1 MGGTLVSVATLASHS
16 ALQILHGAKKEGLE
30 TVLIVKRDRYK
41 FYSQF
46 SFIDNFIIVE
56 SWKEVTSKQVESELR
71 RLDSIVVPHGSFVE
85 YVGPERLMKF
95 DVPMFG
101 TRKLLEWEASQKR
114 KMELLKRANIPTPK
128 EYKPEEVEGLVIV
141 KLAGAKGGRGYFLA
155 RGREELLERLKDL
168 KEEYVIQ
175 EYVIGVPAYYHFF
188 YSPVLK
194 RLEITGMDIRY
205 ESNVDGL
212 KRLPPKYLDVEPTFT
227 VVGNIPMVLRESL
240 LIKVFEYGMRFVETV
255 ERLVGQRMIG
265 PFCLESII
273 KDDGSVVVFEFS
285 GRIVAGTNLYVNGSP
300 YSWFYWDEPMSVGR
314 RIAREIRMALD
325 KGIIEE
331 VTT

>member
-1 MGGTLVSVATLASHS
+1 MVSVATLASHS
-16 ALQILHGAKKEGLE
+16 ALQILHGAKKEKLE
-30 TVLIVKRDRYK
+30 TVLIVRRDRYK

-46 SFIDNFIIVE
+46 PFIDNFIIVE
-56 SWKEVTSKQVESELR
+56 NWKEAVSKKVEEELR
-71 RLDSIVVPHGSFVE
+71 RLDAIIVPHGSFVE

-95 DVPMFG
+95 KVPMFG
-101 TRKLLEWEASQKR
+101 TRKLLEWEASQR
-114 KMELLKRANIPTPK
+114 KKMTLLKEAGIPTPR
-128 EYKPEEVEGLVIV
+128 EFKPEEVEGLVIV
-141 KLAGAKGGRGYFLA
+141 KLAGAKGGRGYFIA
-155 RGREELLERLKDL
+155 RGKEELMERLRNI
-168 KEEYVIQ
+168 KEEYIIQ

-188 YSPVLK
+188 YSPVLN

-212 KRLPPKYLDVEPTFT
+212 RRLPPKYLDVEPSFT

-240 LIKVFEYGMRFVETV
+240 LIKVFEYGLKFIEGV

-273 KDDGSVVVFEFS
+273 NDDGSIVVFEFS

-300 YSWFYWDEPMSVGR
+300 YSWLYWDEPMSVGR
-314 RIAREIRMALD
+314 RIAREIRMALE
-325 KGIIEE
+325 KGMLEE
-331 VTT
+331 ITT